1 MGKVL
6 PLKSQANGVP
16 ERQPPSPVKVI
27 ATTAGKGGV
36 GKTAISVNLA
46 LAMAK
51 QGQRTMLLDAD
62 LGLANIDT
70 QLGLQ
75 AKYNLS
81 HVLNGECTLQDII
94 LPVCPRLDLVPAA
107 SGVLHMAQ
115 LNRTEQAGLIQ
126 AFSELTNDLDVLLID
141 NAPGLSSSMMQFV
154 KAAHEVIVVVCD
166 EPASITD
173 AYAVIKVLSK
183 EYDVRRFHV
192 VVNMVRE
199 PTQASEVF
207 SKIARVAER
216 FLDVTLVPM
225 GGIPHDDYMLRA
237 IQEQSAVVQR
247 FPGARSSSAFNKL
260 ARAASNWPIPNAPR
274 GHIEFFM
281 ERTLANPALS
291 GSPT

>member
-1 MGKVL
+1 MGKVF
-6 PLKSQANGVP
+6 PINSQAIGAKQD
-16 ERQPPSPVKVI
+16 QPPSPVKVI

-51 QGQRTMLLDAD
+51 QGNRTMLLDAD

-70 QLGLQ
+70 QLGLH

-81 HVLNGECTLQDII
+81 HVLNGECALQDII
-94 LPVCPRLDLVPAA
+94 LPVSPRLDLVPAA

-115 LNRTEQAGLIQ
+115 LSTAEQAGIIQ
-126 AFSELTNDLDVLLID
+126 AFSELTHDLDVLVID
-141 NAPGLSSSMMQFV
+141 NAPGLSASMMQFV

-207 SKIARVAER
+207 AKIARVAER
-216 FLDVTLVPM
+216 FLDVTLIPM

-237 IQEQSAVVQR
+237 IQEQTAVVQR
-247 FPGARSSSAFNKL
+247 FPGARSSAAFNKL
-260 ARAASNWPIPNAPR
+260 ARAAGSWPIPTAPR
-274 GHIEFFM
+274 GHLEFFM
-281 ERTLANPALS
+281 ERMLANPMMS
-291 GSPT
+291 GAPT